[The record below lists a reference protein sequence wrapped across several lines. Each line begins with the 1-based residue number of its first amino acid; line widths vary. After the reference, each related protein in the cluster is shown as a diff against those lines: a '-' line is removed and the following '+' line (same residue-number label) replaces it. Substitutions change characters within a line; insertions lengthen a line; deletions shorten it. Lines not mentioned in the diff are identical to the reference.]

1 MSAFMGT
8 SDTWV
13 QCAPN
18 FNLQAYLDM
27 AEDMQIRPY
36 TKNTKLWEDYSQ
48 EEMKKV
54 YTGEATVEEV
64 CKDIAKFMNES
75 IEEENQ

>member
-27 AEDMQIRPY
+27 TEDMQIRPY

-48 EEMKKV
+48 EVMKEA
-54 YTGEATVEEV
+54 YTKEITIDEA
-64 CKDIAKFMNES
+64 CKEIAKYMNES